1 MCLVT
6 VLMPVYNAEKYIGEA
21 IRSVLNQTYTTF
33 ELLIV
38 DDGSSDNTVNII
50 RTFNDQRIRLI
61 KEERKGISYALNTGL
76 HEAKGSYVA
85 RFDADDIC
93 LPRRLEKQISFLNG
107 HPDYVLAGTD
117 AEYIQENGD
126 HLFDF
131 RSISYS
137 YEQILHRLYH
147 YCPFIH
153 SSVMYRKGAVLSAG
167 GYSHFAHHFEDYFLW
182 VNLVKSGKC
191 CNLPETLIKV
201 RFNPDSLTIDEKWK
215 GEVFRKLKMKIIR
228 KGTITEKEANTL
240 RRIITKQE
248 GRKTKEGSYH
258 ALCCKKFLADNYQPA
273 KARWHATKAI
283 YFNPYRLENYF
294 ILIASYFP
302 HKWIRSLKGKPEKN
316 IKIINEHGR

>member
-1 MCLVT
+1 MHLVT

-21 IRSVLNQTYTTF
+21 IQSVLDQTYASF

-38 DDGSSDNTVNII
+38 NNGSTDNTVSII
-50 RTFNDQRIRLI
+50 HSYPDLRIRLI
-61 KEERKGISYALNTGL
+61 GEERKGISFALNTGL
-76 HEAKGSYVA
+76 HAAKGSYIA

-93 LPRRLEKQISFLNG
+93 LPRRLEKQVDFLDA
-107 HPDYVLAGTD
+107 HPDYVLTGTD

-137 YEQILHRLYH
+137 YDQILHRLYQ

-153 SSVMYRKGAVLSAG
+153 SSVMYRKEAVLNAG

-191 CNLPETLIKV
+191 CNLPEPLIKV
-201 RFNPDSLTIDEKWK
+201 RFNPGSLTIDEKWK

-248 GRKTKEGSYH
+248 GRKIKEGSYH
-258 ALCCKKFLADNYQPA
+258 ALCCKKFLADNYQPS
-273 KARWHATKAI
+273 KARWHAAKAI
-283 YFNPYRLENYF
+283 YFNPFRVENYVM
-294 ILIASYFP
+294 LIASYFP
-302 HKWIRSLKGKPEKN
+302 HKWIRSMKGKPAKN
-316 IKIINEHGR
+316 IKIINEQSR